1 MLRGATESCSTATEE
16 TDAED
21 VQLLCQ
27 LCAGDH
33 DALATLYRRHAAGL
47 LSYLRRFLDQP
58 EIAEEVLQDTFLSA
72 WRSARNFAGR
82 STVRVWLMGIARRQ
96 AMNRL
101 RHDSV
106 APPLIPLEDEQVT
119 TADDPAALVQA
130 QLDRE
135 ELTAAVRTLSSLHRE
150 VLGLLLVDQLSYAEI
165 AAVLDVPIGTVR
177 SRVSN
182 ARHCLAAH
190 LRAARSE
197 RDE

>member
-1 MLRGATESCSTATEE
+1 VLRGATESCSTATN
-16 TDAED
+16 AED
-21 VQLLCQ
+21 AQLICQ

-33 DALATLYRRHAAGL
+33 DALATLYHRHAAGL

-72 WRSARNFAGR
+72 WRSARSFIGR
-82 STVRVWLMGIARRQ
+82 STVRVWLLGIARRQ

-101 RHDSV
+101 RRDGAV
-106 APPLIPLEDEQVT
+106 PPLIPLEDEEVA

-135 ELTAAVRTLSSLHRE
+135 ELTAAVRTLSPLHRE
-150 VLGLLLVDQLSYAEI
+150 VLSLLLVDQLSYAEI

-182 ARHCLAAH
+182 ARHRLAAQ